1 MCWEWVTVVNRSI
14 TKHTFSDIQSEPSFE
29 QFIIMSCQAVIINFK
44 NKSLLISHLPYII
57 LTCSWDVSLAFQLH
71 ATFNDSNMQLR
82 VQLTE
87 CNPNLANR
95 KQETVI
101 VFGFNSVIG
110 LPNAACFMVALR
122 GRCGRYNPPYWIG
135 QAIIF
140 CPVVSSVFYLLFSF
154 LA

>member
-1 MCWEWVTVVNRSI
+1 MCWEWVPVVNRSI

-57 LTCSWDVSLAFQLH
+57 LTCSGDVSLAFQLH

-87 CNPNLANR
+87 CNPNLANI
-95 KQETVI
+95 QETVI

-122 GRCGRYNPPYWIG
+122 SRCGRYNPPYWIG

-140 CPVVSSVFYLLFSF
+140 YSVCLSFFLLSSFF